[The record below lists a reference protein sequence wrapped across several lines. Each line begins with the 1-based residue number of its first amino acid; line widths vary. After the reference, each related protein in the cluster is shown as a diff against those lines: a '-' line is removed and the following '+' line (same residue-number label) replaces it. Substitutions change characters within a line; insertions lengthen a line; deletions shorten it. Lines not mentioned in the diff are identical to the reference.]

1 MYLDETNI
9 KKVLVWFSGL
19 AILIAGLG
27 LFALSAYVTEVRTKE
42 VGIRKVLG
50 STAPQIVLLF
60 TREYFVM
67 IAIAFVLAAPAAYY
81 VVRLWLSDFAYQI
94 DIAWWM
100 FAISGLVVLLIA
112 LLAVSAQSL
121 KAAFAN
127 PTESLRS
134 E

>member
-1 MYLDETNI
+1 
-9 KKVLVWFSGL
+9 
-19 AILIAGLG
+19 
-27 LFALSAYVTEVRTKE
+27 
-42 VGIRKVLG
+42 
-50 STAPQIVLLF
+50 
-60 TREYFVM
+60 
-67 IAIAFVLAAPAAYY
+67 
-81 VVRLWLSDFAYQI
+81 
-94 DIAWWM
+94 M